1 LIKLILGILK
11 PTSGTI
17 NVFAHSIG
25 YVAQKA
31 TDIDSR
37 FPVTVYDVVSMGR
50 FSQRGLFRSLNK
62 NDREVIDR
70 SLEQVK
76 MTDYKNRLI
85 GNLSGGQEQKVFI
98 ARALAQEPQII
109 FLDEPTSG
117 VDETSR
123 GEFYELL
130 KKLNQDLGI
139 TLILI
144 SHDMEIVT
152 REVTE
157 VAVID
162 RGLTYYH
169 AKPFPI

>member
-1 LIKLILGILK
+1 
-11 PTSGTI
+11 
-17 NVFAHSIG
+17 
-25 YVAQKA
+25 
-31 TDIDSR
+31 
-37 FPVTVYDVVSMGR
+37 
-50 FSQRGLFRSLNK
+50 
-62 NDREVIDR
+62 
-70 SLEQVK
+70 
-76 MTDYKNRLI
+76 
-85 GNLSGGQEQKVFI
+85 
-98 ARALAQEPQII
+98 
-109 FLDEPTSG
+109 